1 MEVETIFAKINL
13 IQQVQNK
20 LTHLQKNVEWFNNHY
35 KRMVE
40 MGLPEIYGK
49 KGLLPFPKYQPLLV
63 KARENSNKF
72 KGATRVLK
80 GKIIVDLLD
89 EDFFLLWHLRNLFDS
104 PPTYERY
111 TKVDISYKKMIS
123 CKYTSSQEWE

>member
-1 MEVETIFAKINL
+1 MEVEMIFSKINL

-49 KGLLPFPKYQPLLV
+49 NGLLQPLL
-63 KARENSNKF
+63 
-72 KGATRVLK
+72 
-80 GKIIVDLLD
+80 
-89 EDFFLLWHLRNLFDS
+89 
-104 PPTYERY
+104 
-111 TKVDISYKKMIS
+111 
-123 CKYTSSQEWE
+123 